1 MSFGSEI
8 GSITNRSTS
17 MFDVLAKYE
26 EGSPEYEELMYR
38 IKCSIQYQQNS
49 IDKSKGI
56 VSKSMPIEWYRRK
69 PNVVDEENDTEE
81 EIKQK
86 LFNQRILVDKKPYFF
101 NYVYPSMMKDY
112 KEYIVSSNR
121 KALYQFN
128 LTIEE
133 LLQMEKTNELTDEQ
147 REFMRY
153 YHMLMPNNCNPCVMN
168 KICWYIEAE
177 FNGFIGKQNKNVPFD
192 YSVLKSDKKYSPATY
207 RRIHELYEIYVNIIE
222 RAKTLHKKYKKQS
235 SEEHANELMKIRT
248 NFKNEA
254 LKVCSNEEDLCN
266 MMIDYCYSK
275 GKSKKFVW
283 GLLGEQIV
291 ENLLAKNENKYKVLV
306 QSDEGEVTFK
316 GLTFKEIEK
325 QRGN

>member
-1 MSFGSEI
+1 
-8 GSITNRSTS
+8 
-17 MFDVLAKYE
+17 
-26 EGSPEYEELMYR
+26 
-38 IKCSIQYQQNS
+38 
-49 IDKSKGI
+49 
-56 VSKSMPIEWYRRK
+56 MPVEWYQRK
-69 PNVVDEENDTEE
+69 PNIIDEENDTEE
-81 EIKQK
+81 EIAQK
-86 LFNQRILVDKKPYFF
+86 LFNQRVLVDKKPYFF
-101 NYVYPSMMKDY
+101 NYVYPDMMKDY

-133 LLQMEKTNELTDEQ
+133 LLQMEKANELTEEQ

-153 YHMLMPNNCNPCVMN
+153 YHMLIPNNCNPCVMN
-168 KICWYIEAE
+168 KICWYVESE
-177 FNGFIGKQNKNVPFD
+177 FNGYVGKQNKNVPFD
-192 YSVLKSDKKYSPATY
+192 HTILKSDKPYSPASY
-207 RRIHELYEIYVNIIE
+207 RRVKELYELYVNIIE

-235 SEEHANELMKIRT
+235 SEEHANELMKIKI

-254 LKVCSNEEDLCN
+254 LKICSNEEELCN

-306 QSDEGEVTFK
+306 QAEDGDIHFK
-316 GLTFKEIEK
+316 GLTFKEVEK
-325 QRGN
+325 QVKGMN